1 MDEILNWHWWMYIAV
16 LFFIIEVFT
25 PGFIVACLGLGSL
38 VAAITAYMGY
48 NIDAQFISF
57 SVSTLISLF
66 LIRPLL
72 YKKGEKQDKIK
83 TNTEALIGQLVLFL
97 KLLIIHLKMI
107 EPIIDGDQWKA
118 ISQNNQIIE
127 LNAQVEV
134 ISIDSTVLRLKKYNM
149 GITIIILIA
158 LLVVAFALKELK
170 TQRLKQLKKRLRIS

>member
-16 LFFIIEVFT
+16 LFFIVEVFT

-72 YKKGEKQDKIK
+72 YKKGEKHDKIK
-83 TNTEALIGQLVLFL
+83 TNTEALIGRVGSVSETIDNSFKSGRVL
-97 KLLIIHLKMI
+97 
-107 EPIIDGDQWKA
+107 IDGDQWKA
-118 ISQNNQIIE
+118 LSHNNQIIE

-134 ISIDSTVLRLKKYNM
+134 ISIDSTIITVKK
-149 GITIIILIA
+149 I
-158 LLVVAFALKELK
+158 
-170 TQRLKQLKKRLRIS
+170 

>member
-1 MDEILNWHWWMYIAV
+1 MVNSSHQNELLNKIKMDEILNWHWWMYIAV

-48 NIDAQFISF
+48 NMDAQFISF

-83 TNTEALIGQLVLFL
+83 TNTEALIGRVGSVSETIVNSSKSGRVL
-97 KLLIIHLKMI
+97 
-107 EPIIDGDQWKA
+107 IDGDQWKA
-118 ISQNNQIIE
+118 LSHNNQIIE

-134 ISIDSTVLRLKKYNM
+134 ISIDSTIITVKK
-149 GITIIILIA
+149 I
-158 LLVVAFALKELK
+158 
-170 TQRLKQLKKRLRIS
+170 

>member
-25 PGFIVACLGLGSL
+25 PGFIVACLGLGSV

-83 TNTEALIGQLVLFL
+83 TNTEALIGRVGSVSETIDNSSKSGRVL
-97 KLLIIHLKMI
+97 
-107 EPIIDGDQWKA
+107 IDGDQWKA
-118 ISQNNQIIE
+118 LSHNNKIIE
-127 LNAQVEV
+127 LNDQVEV
-134 ISIDSTVLRLKKYNM
+134 ISIDSTIITVKK
-149 GITIIILIA
+149 I
-158 LLVVAFALKELK
+158 
-170 TQRLKQLKKRLRIS
+170 

>member
-1 MDEILNWHWWMYIAV
+1 MDEILNWHWWMYAAV

-57 SVSTLISLF
+57 SISTLISLF

-72 YKKGEKQDKIK
+72 YKKGKKHDKIK
-83 TNTEALIGQLVLFL
+83 TNTEALIGRIGSVSETIDNSSKSGRVL
-97 KLLIIHLKMI
+97 
-107 EPIIDGDQWKA
+107 IDGDQWKA
-118 ISQNNQIIE
+118 FSQKNEIIE

-134 ISIDSTVLRLKKYNM
+134 ISINS
-149 GITIIILIA
+149 TIIT
-158 LLVVAFALKELK
+158 V
-170 TQRLKQLKKRLRIS
+170 KKI

>member
-16 LFFIIEVFT
+16 IFFIIEVFT

-83 TNTEALIGQLVLFL
+83 TNTEALIGRVGAVSETIDNSYKSGRVL
-97 KLLIIHLKMI
+97 
-107 EPIIDGDQWKA
+107 IDGDQWKA
-118 ISQNNQIIE
+118 LSHNNEIIE
-127 LNAQVEV
+127 LNDQVEV
-134 ISIDSTVLRLKKYNM
+134 ISIDSTIITVKK
-149 GITIIILIA
+149 I
-158 LLVVAFALKELK
+158 
-170 TQRLKQLKKRLRIS
+170 

>member
-48 NIDAQFISF
+48 NMDAQFISF

-83 TNTEALIGQLVLFL
+83 TNTEALIGRVGSVSETIVNSSKSGRVL
-97 KLLIIHLKMI
+97 
-107 EPIIDGDQWKA
+107 IDGDQWKA
-118 ISQNNQIIE
+118 LSHNNQIIE

-134 ISIDSTVLRLKKYNM
+134 ISIDSTIITVKK
-149 GITIIILIA
+149 I
-158 LLVVAFALKELK
+158 
-170 TQRLKQLKKRLRIS
+170 

>member
-1 MDEILNWHWWMYIAV
+1 MCYIFVDNSSHQNELKNKIKMDEILNWHWWMYIAV

-83 TNTEALIGQLVLFL
+83 TNTEALIGRVGSVSETIDNSFKSGRVL
-97 KLLIIHLKMI
+97 
-107 EPIIDGDQWKA
+107 IDGDQWKA
-118 ISQNNQIIE
+118 LSHNNEIIE
-127 LNAQVEV
+127 LNTQVEV
-134 ISIDSTVLRLKKYNM
+134 VSIDSTIITVKK
-149 GITIIILIA
+149 I
-158 LLVVAFALKELK
+158 
-170 TQRLKQLKKRLRIS
+170 

>member
-66 LIRPLL
+66 LIRPML

-83 TNTEALIGQLVLFL
+83 TNTEALIGRVGSVSETIVNSSKSGRVL
-97 KLLIIHLKMI
+97 
-107 EPIIDGDQWKA
+107 IDGDQWKA
-118 ISQNNQIIE
+118 LSHNNQIIE

-134 ISIDSTVLRLKKYNM
+134 ISIDSTIITVKK
-149 GITIIILIA
+149 I
-158 LLVVAFALKELK
+158 
-170 TQRLKQLKKRLRIS
+170 

>member
-48 NIDAQFISF
+48 NMDAQFISF

-83 TNTEALIGQLVLFL
+83 TNTEALIGRVGSVSETIVNSSKSGRVL
-97 KLLIIHLKMI
+97 
-107 EPIIDGDQWKA
+107 IDGDQWKA
-118 ISQNNQIIE
+118 LSYNNQIIE

-134 ISIDSTVLRLKKYNM
+134 ISIDSTIITVKK
-149 GITIIILIA
+149 I
-158 LLVVAFALKELK
+158 
-170 TQRLKQLKKRLRIS
+170 

>member
-1 MDEILNWHWWMYIAV
+1 MDEILNWHWWMYAAV

-48 NIDAQFISF
+48 NIDAQFIAF
-57 SVSTLISLF
+57 SASTLISLF

-83 TNTEALIGQLVLFL
+83 TNTEALIGRVGTVSETIDNSAKSGRVL
-97 KLLIIHLKMI
+97 
-107 EPIIDGDQWKA
+107 IDGDQWKA
-118 ISQNNQIIE
+118 LSHNNEIIE

-134 ISIDSTVLRLKKYNM
+134 ISIDSTI
-149 GITIIILIA
+149 ITI
-158 LLVVAFALKELK
+158 KK
-170 TQRLKQLKKRLRIS
+170 T

>member
-83 TNTEALIGQLVLFL
+83 TNTEALIGRVGSVSETIDNSSKNGRVL
-97 KLLIIHLKMI
+97 
-107 EPIIDGDQWKA
+107 IDGDQWKA
-118 ISQNNQIIE
+118 LSYNNEIIE
-127 LNAQVEV
+127 LKDQVEV
-134 ISIDSTVLRLKKYNM
+134 ISIDSTIITVKK
-149 GITIIILIA
+149 I
-158 LLVVAFALKELK
+158 
-170 TQRLKQLKKRLRIS
+170 

>member
-1 MDEILNWHWWMYIAV
+1 MVNSSHQNELKNKIKMDEILNWHWWMYIAV

-83 TNTEALIGQLVLFL
+83 TNTEALIGRVGSVSETIDNSSKSFRVL
-97 KLLIIHLKMI
+97 
-107 EPIIDGDQWKA
+107 IDGDQWKA
-118 ISQNNQIIE
+118 FSHNNEIIE
-127 LNAQVEV
+127 LNDQVEV
-134 ISIDSTVLRLKKYNM
+134 ISIDSTIITVKK
-149 GITIIILIA
+149 I
-158 LLVVAFALKELK
+158 
-170 TQRLKQLKKRLRIS
+170 

>member
-83 TNTEALIGQLVLFL
+83 TNTEALIGRVGSVSETIDNSSKNGRVL
-97 KLLIIHLKMI
+97 
-107 EPIIDGDQWKA
+107 IDGDQWKA
-118 ISQNNQIIE
+118 LSYNNEIIE
-127 LNAQVEV
+127 LNDQVEV
-134 ISIDSTVLRLKKYNM
+134 ISIDSTIITVKK
-149 GITIIILIA
+149 I
-158 LLVVAFALKELK
+158 
-170 TQRLKQLKKRLRIS
+170 

>member
-25 PGFIVACLGLGSL
+25 PGFILACLGLGSL

-83 TNTEALIGQLVLFL
+83 TNTEALIGRVGSVSETIVNSSKSGRVL
-97 KLLIIHLKMI
+97 
-107 EPIIDGDQWKA
+107 IDGDQWKA
-118 ISQNNQIIE
+118 LSHNNQIIE

-134 ISIDSTVLRLKKYNM
+134 ISIDSTIITVKK
-149 GITIIILIA
+149 I
-158 LLVVAFALKELK
+158 
-170 TQRLKQLKKRLRIS
+170 

>member
-83 TNTEALIGQLVLFL
+83 TNTEALIGRVGSVSETIVNSSKSGRVL
-97 KLLIIHLKMI
+97 
-107 EPIIDGDQWKA
+107 IDGDQWKA
-118 ISQNNQIIE
+118 LSHNNQIIE

-134 ISIDSTVLRLKKYNM
+134 ISIDSTIITVKK
-149 GITIIILIA
+149 I
-158 LLVVAFALKELK
+158 
-170 TQRLKQLKKRLRIS
+170 

>member
-83 TNTEALIGQLVLFL
+83 TNTDALIGRVGSVSETIVNSSKSGRVL
-97 KLLIIHLKMI
+97 
-107 EPIIDGDQWKA
+107 IDGDQWKA
-118 ISQNNQIIE
+118 LSHNNQIIE

-134 ISIDSTVLRLKKYNM
+134 ISINS
-149 GITIIILIA
+149 TIIT
-158 LLVVAFALKELK
+158 V
-170 TQRLKQLKKRLRIS
+170 KKI

>member
-1 MDEILNWHWWMYIAV
+1 MDEILNWHWWMYVAV

-48 NIDAQFISF
+48 NIDAQFIAF
-57 SVSTLISLF
+57 SASTLISLF

-83 TNTEALIGQLVLFL
+83 TNTEALIGRVGSVSETIDNSSKRGRVL
-97 KLLIIHLKMI
+97 
-107 EPIIDGDQWKA
+107 IDGDQWK
-118 ISQNNQIIE
+118 SSSHNNEIIE

-134 ISIDSTVLRLKKYNM
+134 ISIDSTIITVKK
-149 GITIIILIA
+149 
-158 LLVVAFALKELK
+158 V
-170 TQRLKQLKKRLRIS
+170 

>member
-38 VAAITAYMGY
+38 VAGITAYMGY

-83 TNTEALIGQLVLFL
+83 TNTEALIGRVGSVSETIVNSSKSGRVL
-97 KLLIIHLKMI
+97 
-107 EPIIDGDQWKA
+107 IDGDQWKA
-118 ISQNNQIIE
+118 LSHNNQIIE

-134 ISIDSTVLRLKKYNM
+134 ISIDSTIITVKK
-149 GITIIILIA
+149 I
-158 LLVVAFALKELK
+158 
-170 TQRLKQLKKRLRIS
+170 